1 MLRRIIGLILF
12 FFLLPG
18 LCFADNARQVD
29 YLLNGMRD
37 TSGRSLSLGKVYTYL
52 AGTSTPA
59 ALYTARDKS
68 GNATN
73 PIILDSVG
81 RAVVYG
87 DGIYKFVVKNSS
99 DVTLYTMDYLTYE
112 VSDDVDSVYAG
123 TSTGSANAYAI
134 SPSPAITAYATGLDI
149 AWIANFSN
157 SGAATL
163 NVNGLGAA
171 ALLRADGSALQAND
185 IVSSQLVRV
194 TYVATAGFRL
204 ISQSGITPITAG
216 GTGSTTASAART
228 ALGVGTGQNPT
239 FASITL
245 STGNITNAT
254 SDTADNAAIQIG
266 GANTSRGAYA
276 SFGGNEHASIPGKAG
291 IYGGNVAGG
300 DITLSTTP
308 AEPIKFQTTATDRW
322 WITSGGNLVPQADNT
337 YDIGATSTGDVKDI
351 YVQGN
356 IYKALGTWTPTVTG
370 DASMTA
376 SGLTINDAN
385 YVRIGPYIF
394 FKVSVSFTVGGTPA
408 AGFSISAPVVGVN
421 DSASD
426 LFGTICTDNS
436 TPVTNG
442 CAWRYTS
449 TGLYVVKVHTGASN
463 WTAGT
468 ATINITG
475 FYRAI

>member
-1 MLRRIIGLILF
+1 MLRRILGLILF
-12 FFLLPG
+12 FFLLPS
-18 LCFADNARQVD
+18 LCLADNARQVD

-68 GNATN
+68 GNASN

-185 IVSSQLVRV
+185 IISSQLVRV

-204 ISQSGITPITAG
+204 VSQSGITPITAG
-216 GTGSTTASAART
+216 GTGSTTAATART
-228 ALGVGTGQNPT
+228 ALGLGTGNNPT
-239 FASITL
+239 FTNLTL
-245 STGNITNAT
+245 SAGNVTNAT
-254 SDTADNAAIQIG
+254 TDGTDNAAVQVG
-266 GANTSRGAYA
+266 GASTSRGGYA
-276 SFGGNEHASIPGKAG
+276 SFGGNEHATNPGKVG
-291 IYGGNVAGG
+291 IYAGNIAGG
-300 DITLSTTP
+300 DIIISTTTTE
-308 AEPIKFQTTATDRW
+308 AVKFQTQALDRW
-322 WITSGGNLVPQADNT
+322 WVTSAGMFEPQTNNTFDIGTSGKK
-337 YDIGATSTGDVKDI
+337 VKDV
-351 YVQGN
+351 YVAGN
-356 IYKALGTWTPTVTG
+356 YLKDLSTWTPTVTG
-370 DASMTA
+370 DGSMTA
-376 SGLTINDAN
+376 SSVTVNDAN
-385 YVRIGPYIF
+385 YVRMGPYIF
-394 FKVSVSFTVGGTPA
+394 FRVSVSFTVGGSVN
-408 AGFSISAPVVGVN
+408 AGFALSAPVVGVVDN
-421 DSASD
+421 SAD
-426 LFGTICTDNS
+426 LFETACTDNS
-436 TPVTNG
+436 AVVTNG
-442 CAWRYTS
+442 CRWRYTAS
-449 TGLYVVKVHTGASN
+449 GIYVVKSAATN

-468 ATINITG
+468 ATINISG
-475 FYRAI
+475 FYRAV